1 MKQNMFLGQD
11 DKKIKQVYA
20 YIYAK
25 KLTLLLG
32 FFLHEC
38 LFDTN
43 LWKIVYSIC
52 KYNDNQLES

>member
-25 KLTLLLG
+25 KLTLLL
-32 FFLHEC
+32 FFFFTSMFIWHKFVKNC
-38 LFDTN
+38 LQ
-43 LWKIVYSIC
+43 YM
-52 KYNDNQLES
+52 